1 MIDNQ
6 HGSFGEESIQPRASS
21 YQLDDDGKLDADKE
35 SDKENTLLVKP
46 DQRECLK
53 NASTMFVINL
63 YSSRLKRVITITFF
77 HLSL

>member
-35 SDKENTLLVKP
+35 SDKENTLPVKP

-53 NASTMFVINL
+53 NASTMFSGQLQNCMINL
-63 YSSRLKRVITITFF
+63 YSS
-77 HLSL
+77 